1 MMRWDVMHY
10 CKILPCFHIW
20 STHETEDEA
29 KKTANHLMW
38 TRKSTCCFYYPVP
51 KYEEAKG

>member
-1 MMRWDVMHY
+1 MRWDVMHY